1 VTSRF
6 VPLQGCSNFRDLGGL
21 PTAHGRT
28 TAWRRAY
35 RSDTL
40 QELTDEDVK
49 RVVGD
54 LGLTTIIDL
63 RTKREIQNEGRGPL
77 EAETSVRHVHLPFIG
92 ELEVRDEVPETVERD
107 VLADYVHM
115 LDTAGHLI
123 AEAVH
128 TIATAPGPVVFHC
141 AAGKDRTG
149 ILAAITE
156 LLLGVPRDVVVGD
169 YELTNQVLEGILE
182 RLARLDTYTNVK
194 TQPAEH
200 FVCRPEVMDRF
211 VGLLEERHGG
221 AEGWARAHDL
231 GEDTFASLR
240 QSLLA

>member
-6 VPLQGCSNFRDLGGL
+6 VSLQGCSNFRDLGGL
-21 PTAHGRT
+21 PTTDGRT
-28 TAWRRAY
+28 TAWRRVY

-40 QELTDEDVK
+40 QELTDDDVK
-49 RVVGD
+49 KLVGD
-54 LGLTTIIDL
+54 VGLSTIIDL

-77 EAETSVRHVHLPFIG
+77 EAETAVRHVHLPFIG

-107 VLADYVHM
+107 VLADYLHM

-128 TIATAPGPVVFHC
+128 TIATSPGPVVFHC

-149 ILAAITE
+149 ILAAVTE
-156 LLLGVPRDVVVGD
+156 LLVGVPREVVVGD
-169 YELTNQVLEGILE
+169 YELTNQVLAGVLE

-194 TQPAEH
+194 TNPPSH
-200 FVCRPEVMDRF
+200 FRCRPEVMDRF
-211 VGLLEERHGG
+211 VGVLEERHGG
-221 AEGWARAHDL
+221 AEGWARDHDL
-231 GEDTFASLR
+231 GDDTLASLR
-240 QSLLA
+240 DALLQ

>member
-21 PTAHGRT
+21 PTIDGRST
-28 TAWRRAY
+28 RWKRVF

-40 QELTDEDVK
+40 QEITDEDVK

-63 RTKREIQNEGRGPL
+63 RTKREIENEGRGPL
-77 EAETSVRHVHLPFIG
+77 QHEASVRHVHLPFIG

-107 VLADYVHM
+107 VLQDYVHM

-128 TIATAPGPVVFHC
+128 TIATSPGPVVFHC

-156 LLLGVPRDVVVGD
+156 LLVGVPREIVVGD
-169 YELTNQVLEGILE
+169 YELTNQVLPSVLE

-194 TQPAEH
+194 THPPAH
-200 FVCRPEVMDRF
+200 FRCRPEVMDRF
-211 VGLLEERHGG
+211 VGVLDERHGG
-221 AEGWARAHDL
+221 AAGWAASVDL
-231 GEDTFASLR
+231 GDDTLASLR
-240 QSLLA
+240 ETLLQ

>member
-21 PTAHGRT
+21 PTTSGGT
-28 TAWRRAY
+28 TRWKRVY

-49 RVVGD
+49 KIVGD
-54 LGLTTIIDL
+54 IGLTTIIDL
-63 RTKREIQNEGRGPL
+63 RTTREIKNEGRGPL
-77 EAETSVRHVHLPFIG
+77 EAERSVRHVHLPFIG

-107 VLADYVHM
+107 VLNDYLHM

-128 TIATAPGPVVFHC
+128 TIATSPGPVVFHC

-156 LLLGVPRDVVVGD
+156 LLVGVPRHVVVGD
-169 YELTNQVLEGILE
+169 YELTNQVLDGVLE

-194 TQPAEH
+194 TNPPEH
-200 FVCRPEVMDRF
+200 FLCRPDVMDRF
-211 VGLLEERHGG
+211 VGVLEERHGG
-221 AEGWARAHDL
+221 AEGWATAHDL
-231 GEDTFASLR
+231 GEDTLTSLR
-240 QSLLA
+240 AALLQ

>member
-6 VPLQGCSNFRDLGGL
+6 VALQGCSNFRDLGGM
-21 PTAHGRT
+21 PAAGGRST
-28 TAWRRAY
+28 RWKRVY

-40 QELTDEDVK
+40 QELTEEDVK
-49 RVVGD
+49 RLVGD
-54 LGLTTIIDL
+54 LGLTTIVDL
-63 RTKREIQNEGRGPL
+63 RTSREIKNEGRGPL

-128 TIATAPGPVVFHC
+128 TIATSPGPVVFHC

-149 ILAAITE
+149 ILAALTE
-156 LLLGVPRDVVVGD
+156 LLVGVPRDVVVGD
-169 YELTNQVLEGILE
+169 YELTNQVLDQILE

-194 TQPAEH
+194 TNPPER
-200 FVCRPEVMDRF
+200 FLCRREVMERF
-211 VGLLEERHGG
+211 VDVLEERHGG
-221 AEGWARAHDL
+221 ADGWARDNDL
-231 GEDTFASLR
+231 GEDSLASLR
-240 QSLLA
+240 ASLLQ